1 MRHPFRF
8 RDLAAVAAAVAA
20 LAVGAARARADV
32 APGNGDKYPPPCTAP
47 GQTCQTDGL
56 EDAQEGTC
64 VATTCTKQVRN
75 HRDGVT
81 TPVAIPCFECRKGGA
96 GRSKSQSKSKSK
108 SSGCA
113 VAPERGDTESL
124 ALAVSLMAGLMLVAR
139 ASCWRAH
146 AATATGRRV

>member
-1 MRHPFRF
+1 MRHPLRC
-8 RDLAAVAAAVAA
+8 RDLAAVVAAVAA
-20 LAVGAARARADV
+20 LAVGAARARADL
-32 APGNGDKYPPPCTAP
+32 APGNSDKFPPPCTAP

-81 TPVAIPCFECRKGGA
+81 VPVAVPCFECRKGGA
-96 GRSKSQSKSKSK
+96 GRSKSRPQSK

-113 VAPERGDTESL
+113 VAPERGDTGSL